1 MKRLVVIGGGI
12 SGIAAAYWASQSGFE
27 IILLEASD
35 RLGGVLSTI
44 HDGPYLVESSA
55 DNFATMIPEA
65 LELSKLCG
73 LESEM
78 IQPESENRQA
88 FVVRNGA
95 LHPIP
100 LGFSLMQPTRLRSM
114 LATRTLSWRGKLRL
128 LGEYWV
134 AKRDASEDESLESFV
149 TRRLGKEAYENLVEP
164 IVSGIFTADPK
175 TLSMQATMRQF
186 VEMERKHGGLIR
198 GALAARKQDAA
209 AIAKKASGARYD
221 QFVAPAAGMSDWV
234 QKLAMRLPTNSVRLQ
249 TPVESLHRTN
259 NPSNPIAKPW
269 EIQLG
274 NGQPSIHA
282 DAVILATPAAVAA
295 RLLSTE
301 LPVASTLIAAI
312 PYASSAVAAVI
323 VNRSELSGRTDGF
336 GVIVPKKEQRGCL
349 AISYSSNKYPGRV
362 PEDEILLR
370 IFMGGALAPETV
382 NLSDEQLLNIA
393 EQELRDLLG
402 WSGKTPNW
410 ARILRWRDAMPQ
422 YLVGHVQQMQRL
434 NRELEQTPSLRLCGA
449 AYDGVGIP
457 QCVRGGKRAVE
468 SLRSHFADLDAQ
480 SS

>member
-1 MKRLVVIGGGI
+1 MKRIVVIGGGI
-12 SGIAAAYWASQSGFE
+12 SGIAAAYWAAASGFE
-27 IILLEASD
+27 VVLLEASD

-44 HDGPYLVESSA
+44 HDGPYMVESSA
-55 DNFATMIPEA
+55 DNFATMIPDA
-65 LELSKLCG
+65 LELTKLCG

-88 FVVRNGA
+88 FVVRGGE

-100 LGFSLMQPTRLRSM
+100 LGFSLMQPTRIRSM
-114 LATRTLSWRGKLRL
+114 LATRTLSWSGKLRL

-134 AKRDASEDESLESFV
+134 KARESAADESLESFV

-221 QFVAPAAGMSDWV
+221 QFVAPAKGMSDWIE
-234 QKLAMRLPTNSVRLQ
+234 KLAARLPSDCVRLQ
-249 TPVESLHRTN
+249 TLVESVHR
-259 NPSNPIAKPW
+259 PSGHSAADQGPW
-269 EIQLG
+269 EIRLVG
-274 NGQPSIHA
+274 GQAAIGA
-282 DAVILATPAAVAA
+282 DAVILATPAPVTA
-295 RLLSTE
+295 RLLSAE
-301 LPVASTLIAAI
+301 LPVASNIVAAI
-312 PYASSAVAAVI
+312 PYASSAVAALI
-323 VNRSELSGRTDGF
+323 VKQSELSGRTDGF
-336 GVIVPKKEQRGCL
+336 GVIVPKKEKRGCL

-362 PEDEILLR
+362 PEGEILLR

-382 NLSDEQLLNIA
+382 DLSDEQLLKIA

-402 WSGKTPNW
+402 WTGSSPNW

-422 YLVGHVQQMQRL
+422 YLVGHVQQMQQL
-434 NRELEQTPSLRLCGA
+434 SSELAQTPNLRLCGA

-468 SLRSHFADLDAQ
+468 ALRSHFEQLD
-480 SS
+480 SKST